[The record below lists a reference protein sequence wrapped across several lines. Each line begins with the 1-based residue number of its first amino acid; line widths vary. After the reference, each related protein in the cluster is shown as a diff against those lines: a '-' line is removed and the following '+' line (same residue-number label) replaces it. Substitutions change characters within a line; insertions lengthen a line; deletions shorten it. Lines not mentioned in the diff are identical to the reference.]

1 MVWAIRHQ
9 ALLRLVWL
17 VLVVVLAACNT
28 GSNSAPY

>member
-17 VLVVVLAACNT
+17 ALAVVLAACNT